1 MTDER
6 QAARTPIGVVFGS
19 VTPPESIARAARRA
33 EELGFG
39 ELWFSEDCFFSGGMS
54 GMAQVLAAT
63 REVPVGTG
71 AVSIASRHPAITAM
85 ELAGLARTHPGRVVP
100 GVALGVRAWLDQM
113 GVLPAAPLTA
123 LRETVGVLR
132 DLLAGKEVTVEGS
145 AHRLS
150 GVRLDFPPPDPLPV
164 HVAAVNEK
172 ALRLSGEV
180 ADGTILSVLAGSA
193 YVRWARERI
202 AEGARRA
209 GRDPGTHRVTTF
221 ALYAVDADAA
231 RARAAVRDAVALFLA
246 AERDSAL
253 VRVPGL
259 ATGLHDLLV
268 EAEAE
273 AETGADL
280 AALIPDRWLD
290 EVAIAGD
297 PAHCAARVQELL
309 DAGSDAVGLWLFPT
323 DRAEEVAELTAR
335 EVLPRLRPA

>member
-1 MTDER
+1 MPMTDER
-6 QAARTPIGVVFGS
+6 RTPRAPVGVVFGS
-19 VTPPESIARAARRA
+19 VTPPELIARSARRA

-63 REVPVGTG
+63 REVPVGIG

-132 DLLAGKEVTVEGS
+132 DLLAGKEVTVDGG
-145 AHRLS
+145 AHRLR
-150 GVRLDFPPPDPLPV
+150 GVRLDFPPPEPLPV

-246 AERDSAL
+246 AERASAL

-259 ATGLHDLLV
+259 DAELHDLL
-268 EAEAE
+268 AAG
-273 AETGADL
+273 GASDL
-280 AALIPDRWLD
+280 AARIPDRWLD

-335 EVLPRLRPA
+335 EVLPRLHVV

>member
-1 MTDER
+1 M
-6 QAARTPIGVVFGS
+6 PIGVVFGS
-19 VTPPESIARAARRA
+19 VTPPESIARNARRA

-54 GMAQVLAAT
+54 GLAQVLAAT
-63 REVPVGTG
+63 REVPVGIG

-100 GVALGVRAWLDQM
+100 GVALGVRAWLEQM
-113 GVLPAAPLTA
+113 GVLPDAPLTA

-145 AHRLS
+145 VHRLS
-150 GVRLDFPPPDPLPV
+150 GVRLDFPPPEPPPV

-180 ADGTILSVLAGSA
+180 ADGTILSVLAGPA

-202 AEGARRA
+202 AEGARLA

-221 ALYAVDADAA
+221 ALYAVDDDAA

-246 AERDSAL
+246 AERASAL

-259 ATGLHDLLV
+259 TAELHALLADG
-268 EAEAE
+268 EQGE
-273 AETGADL
+273 ADL
-280 AALIPDRWLD
+280 AARIPDRWLD

-297 PAHCAARVQELL
+297 PAHCAARLQELL

-335 EVLPRLRPA
+335 EVLPDLR

>member
-6 QAARTPIGVVFGS
+6 RPIGVVFGS
-19 VTPPESIARAARRA
+19 VTPPELIARTARRA

-54 GMAQVLAAT
+54 GVAQILAAT
-63 REVPVGTG
+63 REVPVGIG

-85 ELAGLARTHPGRVVP
+85 ELAGLARSHPGRVVP
-100 GVALGVRAWLDQM
+100 GVALGVRAWLEQM
-113 GVLPAAPLTA
+113 GVLPDAPLTA

-132 DLLAGKEVTVEGS
+132 DLLAGKEVTAEGS
-145 AHRLS
+145 MHRLS
-150 GVRLDFPPPDPLPV
+150 GVRLDFPPPEPPPL

-180 ADGTILSVLAGSA
+180 ADGTILSVLAGAA

-209 GRDPGTHRVTTF
+209 GRSPEGHRVTTF
-221 ALYAVDADAA
+221 ALYAVDDDAA
-231 RARAAVRDAVALFLA
+231 RARAAVRDAVAMFLA
-246 AERDSAL
+246 AERASAL

-259 ATGLHDLLV
+259 TPELHALL
-268 EAEAE
+268 AEGE
-273 AETGADL
+273 ADL
-280 AALIPDRWLD
+280 AARIPDSWLD

-297 PAHCAARVQELL
+297 PAHCAARLQELF

-323 DRAEEVAELTAR
+323 DRADAVAELTAR
-335 EVLPRLRPA
+335 EVLPRLRR

>member
-6 QAARTPIGVVFGS
+6 QAPRAPVGVVFGS
-19 VTPPESIARAARRA
+19 VTPPELIARTARRA
-33 EELGFG
+33 EELGFA

-54 GMAQVLAAT
+54 GMAQILAAT
-63 REVPVGTG
+63 RQVPVGSG

-100 GVALGVRAWLDQM
+100 GVALGVRGWLGQM

-123 LRETVGVLR
+123 LREAVGVLR

-150 GVRLDFPPPDPLPV
+150 AVRLDFPPPEPLPV

-180 ADGTILSVLAGSA
+180 ADGTILSVLAGTA

-202 AEGARRA
+202 AEGARNA
-209 GRDPGTHRVTTF
+209 GRDASTHRVTTF

-231 RARAAVRDAVALFLA
+231 AARSAVRDAVALFLA
-246 AERDSAL
+246 AERASAL

-259 ATGLHDLLV
+259 APELHDLLAQG
-268 EAEAE
+268 E
-273 AETGADL
+273 ADL
-280 AALIPDRWLD
+280 AARIPDRWLD
-290 EVAIAGD
+290 EMAIAGD
-297 PAHCAARVQELL
+297 PAHCAARLQELL

-335 EVLPRLRPA
+335 EVLPRLRLT

>member
-1 MTDER
+1 M
-6 QAARTPIGVVFGS
+6 PIGVVFGS
-19 VTPPESIARAARRA
+19 VTPPESIARTARRA
-33 EELGFG
+33 EELGFD

-54 GMAQVLAAT
+54 GLAQVLAAT
-63 REVPVGTG
+63 REVPVGIG

-100 GVALGVRAWLDQM
+100 GVALGVRAWLEQM
-113 GVLPAAPLTA
+113 GVLPDAPLTA

-145 AHRLS
+145 VHRLS
-150 GVRLDFPPPDPLPV
+150 GVRLDFPPPEPLPV

-180 ADGTILSVLAGSA
+180 ADGTILSVLAGPA

-209 GRDPGTHRVTTF
+209 GRDPSTHRVTTF
-221 ALYAVDADAA
+221 ALYAVDDDAA

-246 AERDSAL
+246 AERASAL

-259 ATGLHDLLV
+259 DTELHTLLADG
-268 EAEAE
+268 EQSE
-273 AETGADL
+273 ADL
-280 AALIPDRWLD
+280 AARIPDPWLD

-297 PAHCAARVQELL
+297 PAHCAARLQELR

-335 EVLPRLRPA
+335 EVLPRLRG